1 MIFKNSKHQPIKF
14 RGFKFIGY
22 HEDYPIAYYYKELP
36 RGNYELMEC
45 VLEGEKKPEIGPGSS
60 VKIIDPFMTTYL
72 STEGADKLTTHQLV
86 KNTLEQCFSDLE
98 EKDFNDMLTKFTS
111 KVPKEVTSS
120 KLYRQYKDEGYKVL
134 YCSNDESTA
143 RLFGIVNIVLYKEE
157 NLSINSKTLKLD
169 RNYVLFK
176 PLRFSVSPAYLKDKT
191 KKKYIETDL
200 NEIRIDRNLLV

>member
-1 MIFKNSKHQPIKF
+1 M
-14 RGFKFIGY
+14 
-22 HEDYPIAYYYKELP
+22 
-36 RGNYELMEC
+36 
-45 VLEGEKKPEIGPGSS
+45 
-60 VKIIDPFMTTYL
+60 
-72 STEGADKLTTHQLV
+72 
-86 KNTLEQCFSDLE
+86 
-98 EKDFNDMLTKFTS
+98 
-111 KVPKEVTSS
+111 
-120 KLYRQYKDEGYKVL
+120 YRQYKDEGYKVL